1 MNSITRRTF
10 LKGACVTAAS
20 LSIPGLVRA
29 TATMERARTFGS
41 LDTPSKEEMYRVVER
56 ALRHGGDYADL
67 YVESRATTNIRIA
80 DSEIKSTEYGVI
92 QGGGVRT
99 VRGEKTGYA
108 YAETFDADDLLEVAD
123 TAGSMAEGEPRMP
136 APLLDMSFKEHI
148 ATQNPIEQATI
159 ADKIALLERIDRAA
173 RAVDPAIKQVTI
185 GYRDMVQYF
194 VIATSEGELAID
206 ELPMIYLRV
215 NVNAAKGGKTAE
227 GMYRAS
233 ERAGMEFLA
242 GDMPERSGREAAEQ
256 ALRMLPAVPAPTGE
270 LPVVVAA
277 GGGVMFHEAVGHG
290 LEADAVLRNISMFAG
305 RIGQR
310 VASERVTLFDDST
323 IPGARGSFNI
333 DDEATPAAKTMLID
347 KGILAGYMQERRTAR
362 IMGAKLTGNGRRQS
376 FRYPPLVR
384 MTNTNVAPG
393 VEDPNDI
400 IRDTDR
406 GVYAVHFGG
415 GQVDTVTGEFTFG
428 LQEAYMIERGKITAP
443 IEGANLV
450 GSGIQVLE
458 RIDRV
463 GSDFGSWPGTCGKG
477 QWVPVTSGCPTLRI
491 ARITIGGTAS

>member
-1 MNSITRRTF
+1 
-10 LKGACVTAAS
+10 
-20 LSIPGLVRA
+20 
-29 TATMERARTFGS
+29 
-41 LDTPSKEEMYRVVER
+41 
-56 ALRHGGDYADL
+56 
-67 YVESRATTNIRIA
+67 
-80 DSEIKSTEYGVI
+80 
-92 QGGGVRT
+92 
-99 VRGEKTGYA
+99 
-108 YAETFDADDLLEVAD
+108 
-123 TAGSMAEGEPRMP
+123 
-136 APLLDMSFKEHI
+136 
-148 ATQNPIEQATI
+148 
-159 ADKIALLERIDRAA
+159 
-173 RAVDPAIKQVTI
+173 
-185 GYRDMVQYF
+185 
-194 VIATSEGELAID
+194 
-206 ELPMIYLRV
+206 
-215 NVNAAKGGKTAE
+215 
-227 GMYRAS
+227 
-233 ERAGMEFLA
+233 
-242 GDMPERSGREAAEQ
+242 
-256 ALRMLPAVPAPTGE
+256 
-270 LPVVVAA
+270 
-277 GGGVMFHEAVGHG
+277 
-290 LEADAVLRNISMFAG
+290 
-305 RIGQR
+305 
-310 VASERVTLFDDST
+310 
-323 IPGARGSFNI
+323 
-333 DDEATPAAKTMLID
+333 MLID